1 MRRFGQLAVAVLA
14 LLATGIIAAGS
25 LWLGGYDPLVA
36 GAAMFQGSFGSGT
49 AILSV
54 TMVRAVPLIVTGLAV
69 ALAFR
74 AGVWNIGA
82 EGQLYAG
89 AIAAAWVG
97 LSWGSAPGWF
107 LTPAALA
114 AALLAGAAWA
124 AIPAF
129 MKVRLGIGEVIPTI
143 LMNFVGIYLA
153 AFVVHGP
160 LQENRG
166 VFPQTDPISDA
177 ARLSVLVEDYMQVS

>member
-1 MRRFGQLAVAVLA
+1 MRRFDQLAVAVLA
-14 LLATGIIAAGS
+14 LVATGIIAAGS

-36 GAAMFQGSFGSGT
+36 GAAMFQGSFGNGT

-54 TMVRAVPLIVTGLAV
+54 TLVRAVPLIVTGLAV

-97 LSWGSAPGWF
+97 LSWG
-107 LTPAALA
+107 
-114 AALLAGAAWA
+114 
-124 AIPAF
+124 
-129 MKVRLGIGEVIPTI
+129 
-143 LMNFVGIYLA
+143 N
-153 AFVVHGP
+153 
-160 LQENRG
+160 
-166 VFPQTDPISDA
+166 
-177 ARLSVLVEDYMQVS
+177 